1 MYAESDVQIQVASSK
16 ITSQLEASSSSQRG
30 PLDKVINHGHF
41 SFSLQYYQNEEVN
54 LFFITRR

>member
-16 ITSQLEASSSSQRG
+16 ITSQPELSSSSQRG

-54 LFFITRR
+54 LFL